1 MQVPIAKHWMEVRNF
16 YGRVGGR
23 IEDLKG
29 DRNST
34 GRPAESG
41 QPGPLGALG
50 DRTTNQIAYMGWTEC
65 PPHLCRNMQLCLH
78 VGGGNNWREAV
89 PDLVACL

>member
-50 DRTTNQIAYMGWTEC
+50 DRTTNQIAYT
-65 PPHLCRNMQLCLH
+65 
-78 VGGGNNWREAV
+78 GGL
-89 PDLVACL
+89 DLGTPACM